1 MKKVAILTSGGD
13 APGMNAAIRAATKIA
28 LARGMEVVGIEH
40 GYQGLLSGDLR
51 PLTTADVA
59 DIIHLG
65 GTVLGSARTARFREK
80 EGRDEARRVLTA
92 HGIDG
97 LLVIGGNGSLA
108 GAAALTEPSEAGP
121 DFRTRVIGLPASI
134 DNDVGLTM
142 YAIGVDTA
150 VNTIMEACDKI
161 SDTASAH
168 ERTFIVE
175 VMGRDSGYLAMS
187 SGIAA
192 AADAVLF
199 RESGKTHEEIV
210 SAVTEIVIRSRS
222 RPKGR
227 SRRVLIIKA
236 EGLGIPTEKLKA
248 DLDAR
253 LKERLGEEVGGSIE
267 SRVVV
272 LGHLVRGGSPT
283 ASDRMRASRFAS
295 VAIHGL
301 MAGHTRMMAAWSP
314 GGPIPPEIGIRSAD
328 DPLCTLVK
336 LEAVAAETAQLLDGS
351 SPITRRR
358 AKMFEA
364 IADVLAL

>member
-1 MKKVAILTSGGD
+1 MKKLAILTSGGD

-28 LARGMEVVGIEH
+28 IAKGVEVIGIEH
-40 GYQGLLSGDLR
+40 GYQGLLQGALR
-51 PLTTADVA
+51 PLTAADVA

-65 GTVLGSARTARFREK
+65 GTILGSARTARFREP
-80 EGRDEARRVLTA
+80 EGRAEARQVLLR
-92 HGIDG
+92 HGVDG

-108 GAAALTEPSEAGP
+108 GAAALADPEEAGA
-121 DFRTRVIGLPASI
+121 DFDTRVIGIPASI

-150 VNTIMEACDKI
+150 INTIMEACDKI

-175 VMGRDSGYLAMS
+175 VMGRDSGYLAMT

-199 RESGKTHEEIV
+199 RESGKTHEQIV
-210 SAVTEIVIRSRS
+210 DAVTEIVIRSRS
-222 RPKGR
+222 RPRGR

-236 EGLGIPTEKLKA
+236 EGLGIPTEKLKS
-248 DLDAR
+248 DLDAELR
-253 LKERLGEEVGGSIE
+253 RRLGDEAGGSIE

-283 ASDRMRASRFAS
+283 ASDRMRASRLAH
-295 VAIHGL
+295 VAVQGL
-301 MAGHTRMMAAWSP
+301 LAGHSRMMAAWSP
-314 GGPIPPEIGIRSAD
+314 GGAVPAELGLRSAE
-328 DPLCTLVK
+328 DPLCTLVR
-336 LEAVAAETAQLLDGS
+336 LEAVAQETEQLLDGT
-351 SPITRRR
+351 SPTTRRR
-358 AKMFEA
+358 AQMFEA
-364 IADVLAL
+364 IAGVLAL

>member
-1 MKKVAILTSGGD
+1 MKKLALLTSGGD
-13 APGMNAAIRAATKIA
+13 APGMNAALRAATKIA
-28 LARGMEVVGIEH
+28 LARGLEVVGIEH
-40 GYQGLLSGDLR
+40 GYQGLLSGALR
-51 PLTTADVA
+51 PLSTADVA

-65 GTVLGSARTARFREK
+65 GTFLGSARSARFRER
-80 EGRDEARRVLTA
+80 EGRDEARRVLREEA
-92 HGIDG
+92 IDG
-97 LLVIGGNGSLA
+97 LIVIGGNGSLA
-108 GAAALTEPSEAGP
+108 GAAALTDPAEAGP
-121 DFRTRVIGLPASI
+121 DFGTRVIGIPASI

-150 VNTIMEACDKI
+150 INTIMEACDKI

-175 VMGRDSGYLAMS
+175 VMGRDSGYLAMT

-210 SAVTEIVIRSRS
+210 DAVTDIVIRSRS

-248 DLDAR
+248 DLDAELR
-253 LKERLGEEVGGSIE
+253 RRLGEEVGGNIE

-283 ASDRMRASRFAS
+283 ASDRMRASRLAN
-295 VAIHGL
+295 VAVQGL
-301 MAGHTRMMAAWSP
+301 LAGHDRMMAAWSP
-314 GGPIPPEIGIRSAD
+314 GGAVPAEIGLRSTD
-328 DPLCTLVK
+328 DPLCTLVRF
-336 LEAVAAETAQLLDGS
+336 EAVARETEQLLDGS
-351 SPITRRR
+351 SPTTRRR

-364 IADVLAL
+364 IAGVLAL